1 MYLFLAEC
9 AIIQVDREI
18 FMESI
23 LWQAT
28 AVIFYVFLFMWIF
41 LKLRNVILVGKYK
54 CRDAY
59 KEIKKDVRMA
69 KTSKHFRQIK
79 TISIIVV
86 SLIALYLW
94 GAIILGGIT
103 LFVVFITLGGAAFV
117 DTGADPTWYNN
128 FMSLIATYFSG
139 FKYLVYVIFAIYII
153 VYIFL
158 ALGIDIELNR
168 YRKLIDLN
176 SQK

>member
-1 MYLFLAEC
+1 
-9 AIIQVDREI
+9 
-18 FMESI
+18 
-23 LWQAT
+23 
-28 AVIFYVFLFMWIF
+28 
-41 LKLRNVILVGKYK
+41 
-54 CRDAY
+54 
-59 KEIKKDVRMA
+59 MA
-69 KTSKHFRQIK
+69 KTSKHFRQLK

-128 FMSLIATYFSG
+128 FMGLIATYFSG